1 MFFINL
7 VRFSKYEVLFEVLFG
22 NKVFKNHSF

>member
-22 NKVFKNHSF
+22 NKVFKKP